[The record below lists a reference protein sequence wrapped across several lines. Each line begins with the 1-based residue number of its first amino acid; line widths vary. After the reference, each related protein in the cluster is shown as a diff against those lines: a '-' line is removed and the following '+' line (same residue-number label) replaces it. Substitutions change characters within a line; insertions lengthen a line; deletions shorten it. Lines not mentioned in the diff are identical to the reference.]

1 MSGFEE
7 DVSLS
12 PTSPNAQVKPDPAK
26 QEINDNDDLYED
38 SFDLDTTNQHER
50 LMLVRLPEYLMERL
64 RKGEQELTGADLGK
78 VLIPQGPGADPKKL
92 RVLLNPQVELLKPLP
107 HRYALNVV
115 HNDVKNI
122 YVMREQEVK
131 RKRKT
136 EELAGTSPEGDNLGG
151 AGAGGAGAS
160 ASGEDS
166 EASQFRRAKRTALIG
181 HAVNECAL
189 VADMSDP
196 NYNFVLQQRKLME
209 LPQAERQ
216 TTLLDSMAGV
226 GGAKYGATLRQQ
238 KDAWRKPAQ
247 KRHALRATGDGRAT
261 RLERNALLDLL
272 FKAFEEQPYWTVK
285 QLRERTRQPEVY
297 LRSTL
302 DSIAVLI
309 KRGPYAMKYGL
320 REEYKHLQSLGATI
334 DSMIEKT
341 PAGPE
346 YNDVEDN
353 DGHDSDDMEMENVE
367 IQ

>member
-7 DVSLS
+7 DVSVS
-12 PTSPNAQVKPDPAK
+12 PSSPSAQAVKPDPAK

-64 RKGEQELTGADLGK
+64 RKGEEELAGADLGK

-115 HNDVKNI
+115 HNDVNNI
-122 YVMREQEVK
+122 YVMREQEAK
-131 RKRKT
+131 RKRKA
-136 EELAGTSPEGDNLGG
+136 EELSSGTSREDEGEG
-151 AGAGGAGAS
+151 AGPS
-160 ASGEDS
+160 SPQESDS
-166 EASQFRRAKRTALIG
+166 ASQFRRAKRTALIG
-181 HAVNECAL
+181 HAVNECTL

-247 KRHALRATGDGRAT
+247 KRHALRASGDGRAT

-346 YNDVEDN
+346 FNDVEDP